1 VVVCTIVSWFKW
13 AAVVFALGSV
23 VHVWIYR
30 LVPIPVTPL
39 MCIRLVERF
48 VEGEEL
54 KLEKQWVTIDEVS
67 PYLPLAV
74 IAAED
79 QNFLSHYGIDF
90 DAIQKALQKNRRS
103 KNLYGASTI
112 TQQVAKNV
120 FLWPH
125 RSWIRKILELYY
137 SFLIELFWSKK
148 RIMEVYLN
156 VIEWGDGIYGAHQ
169 ATQAYFH
176 HPPKQLSREE
186 AALLTAVIP
195 NPRVWRPDRS
205 TPYVLKRKAWILRQ
219 MRSMPLPRW

>member
-1 VVVCTIVSWFKW
+1 VVRAIVSKLKWVVVF
-13 AAVVFALGSV
+13 FALGSV

-30 LVPIPVTPL
+30 LVPIPITPL

-48 VEGEEL
+48 VEGKEL
-54 KLEKQWVTIDEVS
+54 KLEKQWIAIDEIS

-90 DAIQKALQKNRRS
+90 DAIQKALDKNRRS

-125 RSWIRKILELYY
+125 RSLIRKIFELYY

-156 VIEWGDGIYGAHQ
+156 VIEWGDGIYGARQ

-176 HPPKQLSREE
+176 HPPKQLSR
-186 AALLTAVIP
+186 AVCTLL
-195 NPRVWRPDRS
+195 
-205 TPYVLKRKAWILRQ
+205 
-219 MRSMPLPRW
+219 